1 MSNLR
6 LLDTRLMDPVFGD
19 PFESMFRRFL
29 EPLRMDMETRAI
41 DMRLDVAEVDG
52 KYMVHAD
59 LPGVQKDNIHVRIDG
74 NLVQIEAEAK
84 EEKDVK
90 KDGGKV
96 LRSERWHGAVS
107 RSFTVSQDVDEK
119 GAIAKFEN
127 GVLTLE
133 LPKKA
138 PTASKQLAIQ

>member
-19 PFESMFRRFL
+19 PLESMFRRFM
-29 EPLRMDMETRAI
+29 EPLRADMESRAI

-59 LPGVQKDNIHVRIDG
+59 LPGVQKDDIHVRIDG

-84 EEKDVK
+84 SQKDVK

-107 RSFTVSQDVDEK
+107 RSFTVAQDVDEK